1 MDYNSIYKKVEGHVT
16 GLFEKFH
23 NPNLA
28 YHNLQHTKNVVA
40 HTKEIAAHY
49 QLIESDMLVIYVA
62 AWFHDTG
69 YLVGEPAVHEEKS
82 VELMKEFML
91 NFSADPDI
99 INNISECILA
109 TKYFAEPINLL
120 QQILCDADTFH
131 LGTKEFKKINKQVFE
146 EFRLRNDAKS
156 KFQWDKNTVEL
167 LNRHRYYTSY
177 CNELLTERKML
188 NKKKLKKQLKKMETS
203 TEVTK
208 DTPAVIKEQN
218 SFTTKGIQ
226 TMLRLTSENHMKL
239 SDMADGKA
247 NILISVNSIIISVI
261 LTVLL
266 RRLQIDTYLTVPTV
280 IFLVFTLATIIIAI
294 LATRPKVTEGT
305 FSDQDIIDKKTNLLF
320 FGNFHKTSLEA
331 YEKAMQTMMVEPDY
345 LYGSLVKD
353 IFQLGVVL
361 ARKYRL
367 IRLAYNVFMI
377 GIIISVF
384 AFAFAVFFNAPLD
397 GTISNAA
404 GSPL

>member
-1 MDYNSIYKKVEGHVT
+1 MDYSTIYKKVEAHVT
-16 GLFEKFH
+16 DLYERLN
-23 NPNLA
+23 NPKLV
-28 YHNLQHTKNVVA
+28 YHNLQHTKGVVNR
-40 HTKEIAAHY
+40 TKEIAGHH
-49 QLIESDMLVIYVA
+49 QLIESDMLVVYVA

-82 VELMKEFML
+82 AELMRKFMIT
-91 NFSADPDI
+91 FPADEDLL
-99 INNISECILA
+99 NNITECIMA
-109 TKYFAEPINLL
+109 TRYFAEPVNLL
-120 QQILCDADTFH
+120 QQIICDADTYH
-131 LGTKEFKKINKQVFE
+131 LGTREFKVTNRLVFE
-146 EFRLRNDAKS
+146 EVRLNGGTKTRLEFERA
-156 KFQWDKNTVEL
+156 TIEML
-167 LNRHRYYTSY
+167 RHHKYYTSY
-177 CNELLTERKML
+177 CRELLTDKKMD
-188 NKKKLKKQLKKMETS
+188 NIKKLKKKVKQMETS
-203 TEVTK
+203 GETTK
-208 DTPAVIKEQN
+208 QTPAVIKEQN
-218 SFTTKGIQ
+218 NFTTKGIQ

-266 RRLQIDTYLTVPTV
+266 RRLQIDTYLTVPTI
-280 IFLVFTLATIIIAI
+280 IFLVFTLVTIIIAI

-331 YEKAMQTMMVEPDY
+331 YEKAMQRMMVEPDY

-367 IRLAYNVFMI
+367 IRLAYNVFMV

-384 AFAFAVFFNAPLD
+384 AFAFAVFFNAPAD
-397 GTISNAA
+397 GTIINAS

>member
-1 MDYNSIYKKVEGHVT
+1 MDYNIIYKKVEAHVID
-16 GLFEKFH
+16 LYEKHF
-23 NPNLA
+23 NPNLV
-28 YHNLQHTKNVVA
+28 YHNLQHTKGVVSRA
-40 HTKEIAAHY
+40 KEIAGHY

-69 YLVGEPAVHEEKS
+69 YLIAEPAVHEVKS
-82 VELMKEFML
+82 AELMREFMVTYTDDQDML
-91 NFSADPDI
+91 
-99 INNISECILA
+99 NNISECILS
-109 TKYFAEPINLL
+109 TKYYTEPVNLL
-120 QQILCDADTFH
+120 QQILCDADTYH
-131 LGTKEFKKINKQVFE
+131 LGTKEFKVTNKLVFE
-146 EFRLRNDAKS
+146 EYKLTKAVVS
-156 KFQWDKNTVEL
+156 KWQFDKDTIEML
-167 LNRHRYYTSY
+167 KRHRFYTSY
-177 CNELLTERKML
+177 CNELLTENKMANIKKL
-188 NKKKLKKQLKKMETS
+188 KKKLKEEETS
-203 TEVTK
+203 VETTVN
-208 DTPAVIKEQN
+208 TPAVIKEQN
-218 SFTTKGIQ
+218 NFTTKGIQ

-266 RRLQIDTYLTVPTV
+266 RRLQIDTYLTVPTI

-331 YEKAMQTMMVEPDY
+331 YERAMQRMMVEPDY

-367 IRLAYNVFMI
+367 IRLAYNVFMV

-384 AFAFAVFFNAPLD
+384 AFAFAVFISAPAD
-397 GTISNAA
+397 GAITNAA